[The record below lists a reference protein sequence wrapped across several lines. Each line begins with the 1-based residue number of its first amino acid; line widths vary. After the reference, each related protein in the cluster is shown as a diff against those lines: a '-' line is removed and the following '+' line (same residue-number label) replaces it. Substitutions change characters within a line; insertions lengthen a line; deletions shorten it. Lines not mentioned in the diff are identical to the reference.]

1 MSCACRVLIVNKIF
15 VHADTVVIFYIGYD
29 CVSVNDVLFL
39 FMNMFSTC
47 LDEHYLS
54 VVVVNIDFKFMSFV
68 RSILILFAVIVDIS
82 RLLLVDLCCVAG
94 LC

>member
-1 MSCACRVLIVNKIF
+1 
-15 VHADTVVIFYIGYD
+15 
-29 CVSVNDVLFL
+29 
-39 FMNMFSTC
+39 MNMFSTC

-54 VVVVNIDFKFMSFV
+54 VVVVHIDFKFMSFV

-82 RLLLVDLCCVAG
+82 WLLLVDLCCVAG